1 MASILDIGIEFAVL
15 QVKDEMTGDATL
27 LLFLPFH
34 FINSWPLGVSDG
46 IMCVVLHFGHAL
58 NLEVILQSE

>member
-1 MASILDIGIEFAVL
+1 MTAILDIHINIAIL

-27 LLFLPFH
+27 AFFLFGHL
-34 FINSWPLGVSDG
+34 INSRPLGVSDG
-46 IMCVVLHFGHAL
+46 IMCGFLHFGHAL